1 MQAPDAERIGY
12 QDDSVDLLQR
22 FQNTGDLLLHQA
34 RRFGKFLQRGRM
46 SRVDDMAHKQI
57 VEPCRRNGWRHSAIL
72 QGIQGSLIRSSRAP
86 ILYPDNVPELPEV
99 ETVVRGLDK
108 RVAGDTIESVWIGSR
123 KQTLKSAAGLIVATL
138 EGKRIV
144 RVHRAGKHIVF
155 DLAGASGISGVKS
168 SNASKSNASKKKSE
182 RSGRGRTRPGASEQ
196 TAQWI
201 VHLGM
206 TGRLVVSEAPAE
218 IAKHTHLIAKL
229 ASGRE
234 LRFIDPRM
242 FGKLSVHAGG
252 FDPGGVEPL
261 EVDEGQFVA
270 LFRERKTP
278 IKSALLN
285 QKLLRG
291 VGNIYADESLFR
303 AGIRPRRRASSISGK
318 QLSVLHRSVQ
328 EVLREAIALGGSS
341 ISDYVDADGEEGFF
355 QLQHKVY
362 GREGQPCLA
371 CATPIRRVVLAGRSS
386 HYCSKCQK

>member
-1 MQAPDAERIGY
+1 
-12 QDDSVDLLQR
+12 
-22 FQNTGDLLLHQA
+22 
-34 RRFGKFLQRGRM
+34 
-46 SRVDDMAHKQI
+46 
-57 VEPCRRNGWRHSAIL
+57 
-72 QGIQGSLIRSSRAP
+72 
-86 ILYPDNVPELPEV
+86 LYPDSVPELPEV
-99 ETVVRGLDK
+99 ETIARGLDT
-108 RVAGDTIESVWIGSR
+108 RVAGDTVESVWIGSR
-123 KQTLKSAAGLIVATL
+123 QQPLKSPASVIAATL

-155 DLAGASGISGVKS
+155 DLEEAARASQT
-168 SNASKSNASKKKSE
+168 KKGK
-182 RSGRGRTRPGASEQ
+182 RGGRAQTRQAACLQPDAR
-196 TAQWI
+196 AQWV

-206 TGRLVVSEAPAE
+206 TGRMVVCEPAAD

-242 FGKLSVHAGG
+242 FGKLSVHLQSGG

-261 EVDEGQFVA
+261 EVSEERFVA
-270 LFRERKTP
+270 LYRGRKTP

-303 AGIRPRRRASSISGK
+303 AGIRPRRRAAAITRE
-318 QLSVLHRSVQ
+318 QLGRLHRAVR

-355 QLQHKVY
+355 QLQHRVY
-362 GREGQPCLA
+362 GREGEPCPVCRTA
-371 CATPIRRVVLAGRSS
+371 VRRVVLAGRSS
-386 HYCSKCQK
+386 HYCPKCQK